1 MASTLLTETVGMCS
15 NGDEKHVSD
24 GKVYREG
31 KEVSASYFVDCH
43 SIVTVTMFFFLIIGN
58 LHHSTI
64 FSQYFERLPGSAVPS
79 VSQQWKGANTRAATG
94 EQTILAVPCKD
105 DPRCR

>member
-64 FSQYFERLPGSAVPS
+64 FSQYFERLPGSES
-79 VSQQWKGANTRAATG
+79 KQSSLS
-94 EQTILAVPCKD
+94 LARMTLVVDEPNLNSLQPCD
-105 DPRCR
+105 